1 MQFDPS
7 DIDTILASTGEPVE
21 VQFGG
26 VTVKT
31 IQAKFRKN
39 FQSVSP
45 YESNVGI
52 LLPAFT
58 CKSSDLVGV
67 DNNHTFL
74 IQTKEYKLDGKPEE
88 QPSGFTL
95 VKLGLKK

>member
-1 MQFDPS
+1 ML
-7 DIDTILASTGEPVE
+7 DTVGESIRITD
-21 VQFGG
+21 GIS
-26 VTVKT
+26 VKT
-31 IQAKFRKN
+31 IRGKFRKN

-58 CKSSDLVGV
+58 CKSADMAGV
-67 DNNHTFL
+67 SNAAVYR
-74 IQTKEYKLDGKPEE
+74 IQSVDYKLDGKPEE

>member
-1 MQFDPS
+1 MSFTGPDM
-7 DIDTILASTGEPVE
+7 DVILAATGEDVIITDT
-21 VQFGG
+21 GG
-26 VTVKT
+26 SKT
-31 IQAKFRKN
+31 IRAKFRKN

-58 CKSSDLVGV
+58 CKTSDLVGMTNAAVFTARSV
-67 DNNHTFL
+67 D
-74 IQTKEYKLDGKPEE
+74 YKLDGKPEE
-88 QPSGFTL
+88 LPSGFTI